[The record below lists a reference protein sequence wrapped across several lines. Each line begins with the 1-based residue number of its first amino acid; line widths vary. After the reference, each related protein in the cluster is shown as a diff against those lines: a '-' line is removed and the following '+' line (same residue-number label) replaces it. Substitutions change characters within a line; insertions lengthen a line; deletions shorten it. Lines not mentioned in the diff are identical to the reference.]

1 MKRFNLDKDTFAPEL
16 ENWLVWVDG
25 ESTNR
30 RAGSRSGA
38 LRIVRE
44 LRKGGVKGTIRMKA
58 IGVGT
63 PF

>member
-1 MKRFNLDKDTFAPEL
+1 MKKFSLEKDVFAPEL

-58 IGVGT
+58 CGSSI